1 MAVKKIIND
10 RQRARKVYGFVQ
22 RIPDR
27 VSLEVVTAESDAAV
41 LKLDWKES
49 VRYATTGSVFL
60 PRTVGNVLNAIDGA
74 LNTLSD
80 EDRILLK
87 DQTDGSENG
96 IYVVNA
102 VAGTWTRATDA
113 DPGVTLTCG
122 ATTYVESGRN
132 NYGSKWVMSSRN
144 LAPGD
149 FQSWVLFDRGNDWL
163 VTGSL
168 GVNTQM
174 KTSDP
179 VSIGGDYPSDIAND
193 IFFFVSGTIGSS
205 QNKKSVFGG
214 DVIVSGSLISKTGL
228 EITGSII
235 PGSDNVYALG
245 SANYR
250 WSDVF
255 TGDLHLKND
264 RGDWTLIEESD
275 CLTLRNNKT
284 GQFYELVMNPL
295 EKK

>member
-49 VRYATTGSVFL
+49 VRFATTGSVTL
-60 PRTVGNVLNAIDGA
+60 PRNVGNVLQGIDGTA
-74 LNTLSD
+74 NTLQD

-87 DQTDGSENG
+87 DQTNSSENG
-96 IYVVNA
+96 IYVVDA
-102 VAGTWTRATDA
+102 AGGTWSRSADG

-132 NYGSKWVMSSRN
+132 NAGSKWIMTSIN

-149 FQSWVLFDRGNDWL
+149 PQNWVLFDRGNNWL

-179 VSIGGDYPSDIAND
+179 VSIGGDYPSNIGND
-193 IFFFVSGTIGSS
+193 IFFFVSGTIGG
-205 QNKKSVFGG
+205 NKKSVFGG
-214 DVIVSGSLISKTGL
+214 DMVVSGTLSVKTGL
-228 EITGSII
+228 QVTGSIL
-235 PGSDNVYALG
+235 PGIDNTFSLG
-245 SANYR
+245 SENYR
-250 WSDVF
+250 WSDVY
-255 TGDLHLKND
+255 TGDLHLRND
-264 RGDWTLIEESD
+264 RGDWTLIEESEH
-275 CLTLRNNKT
+275 LTVRNNKT
-284 GQFYELVMNPL
+284 GQLFKIEMNPV
-295 EKK
+295 ED